1 MENIKVR
8 IDNKY
13 KIALIGNS
21 VINEKGKELKPQK
34 NTSGYLYVNLCH
46 NSKSTK
52 KYIHRLK
59 AFAFIDNKQNSK
71 EVNHIDGNKLNNE
84 INNLEW
90 VTSKENKEHAFKNN
104 INNYK
109 GENHKLSKLTS
120 TDVLNIRKEYAESKI
135 THSKLAFN
143 YGVNQSAITR
153 VINKTSW
160 SHI

>member
-1 MENIKVR
+1 MENLKVK

-13 KIALIGNS
+13 QIEFIGS
-21 VINEKGKELKPQK
+21 VVINHKGKELKAQK

-46 NSKSTK
+46 NCKSKK
-52 KYIHRLK
+52 QYIHRLK
-59 AFAFIDNKQNSK
+59 AIAFLENKRNCK

-84 INNLEW
+84 IDNLEW

-109 GENHKLSKLTS
+109 GEKHKLSKLNS
-120 TDVLNIRKEYAESKI
+120 SDVFNIRKEYAEFKI
-135 THSKLAFN
+135 SHSKLALK
-143 YGVNQSAITR
+143 YGVNQSVITR
-153 VINKTSW
+153 VINKTAW